1 MRFAFALSMIAFTTK
16 AGVVRGVVSEHIS
29 GLPLARTHVRLQP
42 VPRPGVE
49 TRPLTMRAESSGS
62 FVFQNVPDG
71 LYLLIATRDPYFP
84 AAFGQRRPE
93 GHGTPIEVTKD
104 SDLFAELRMYRK
116 GAVTGRVLDENGIGM
131 EQVPVIAYRARL
143 PLRAA
148 GRAVSD
154 GRGVYRVY
162 GLDPGKYWVRTV
174 AHTLDDGEG
183 RLPTFGREGREISES
198 HVHPVRLDEDTPD
211 ADVRP
216 FPGRLFRLR
225 GRVLCDPGPVPVL
238 ITITLSSETGRKTAQ
253 GGCMQSYTFEGLS
266 PAVYEVF
273 ATKQGDGAD
282 AGFIEVQ
289 LDHNTDNGDVQVSPV
304 QRADFI
310 VRRAGA
316 SGVANIPVTIYGH
329 RQDLSESDDDK
340 EIPLHAMLAPGQWEF
355 TVHTGPGVFVQSMT
369 NAASLRRAQLPTIH
383 PPDWFDLFLDGRG
396 FSQVTVVL
404 SDQAA
409 TMQGSVTQDTRGVP
423 GAPVFLWPMAES
435 ARRSLHGWRETITD
449 IDGHFKFDSLPPG
462 DYRMLATFDVTEI
475 DEEKLDEAHAII
487 VHVDAASSAN
497 ADLQVWIAP

>member
-1 MRFAFALSMIAFTTK
+1 MRFALLLLTMWCAAQ
-16 AGVVRGVVSEHIS
+16 AGVVRGVVSERIS

-42 VPRPGVE
+42 IPRPGVE

-62 FVFQNVPDG
+62 FLFQNVPDG

-131 EQVPVIAYRARL
+131 QEVPVVAYRARL
-143 PLRAA
+143 PLRAV
-148 GRAVSD
+148 GRGLSD
-154 GRGVYRVY
+154 DRGVYRIY

-174 AHTLDDGEG
+174 AHVLDDGEG

-216 FPGRLFRLR
+216 FPGRLFSLR
-225 GRVLCDPGPVPVL
+225 GRPLCEGGPVTV
-238 ITITLSSETGRKTAQ
+238 TLSSETGRRNTQ
-253 GGCMQSYTFEGLS
+253 VNCMNAYTFEGLA
-266 PAVYEVF
+266 PGAYQVF
-273 ATKQGDGAD
+273 AAKQGDGAD

-289 LDHNTDNGDVQVSPV
+289 LDHNTDNGDVQVSPL
-304 QRADFI
+304 QRTDFI

-316 SGVANIPVTIYGH
+316 SGIANIPVTIYGH
-329 RQDLSESDDDK
+329 RQDLSESEDDK
-340 EIPLHAMLAPGQWEF
+340 EIPLRAMLAPGQWEF
-355 TVHTGPGVFVQSMT
+355 TARTGPGMFVQSMT
-369 NAASLRRAQLPTIH
+369 NAASLRRSQLATIH
-383 PPDWFDLFLDGRG
+383 PPDWFDLYIDGRN
-396 FSQVTVVL
+396 FSQVTIVV

-409 TMQGSVTQDTRGVP
+409 AMQGTVTQDTKGVP
-423 GAPVFLWPMAES
+423 GAPVFLWPTEES

-449 IDGHFKFDSLPPG
+449 VDGHFKFDGLPPG
-462 DYRMLATFDVTEI
+462 DYRLMATFDLTEI
-475 DEEKLDEAHAII
+475 DEEKLDEAHATT
-487 VHVDAASSAN
+487 VHVDAAGSAT
-497 ADLQVWIAP
+497 AELPLWIAP

>member
-1 MRFAFALSMIAFTTK
+1 MRTVILFMMAFTTE
-16 AGVVRGVVSEHIS
+16 AGVVRGVVSEHAS
-29 GLPLARTHVRLQP
+29 GLPLARTRVQLQP

-62 FVFQNVPDG
+62 FVFQNVPG
-71 LYLLIATRDPYFP
+71 GMYLLIATRNPYFP

-93 GHGTPIEVTKD
+93 AHGTPIEVTKD

-131 EQVPVIAYRARL
+131 EGVPVIAYRARL

-154 GRGVYRVY
+154 DRGVYRVY

-216 FPGRLFRLR
+216 FPGRLFTLR
-225 GRVLCDPGPVPVL
+225 GRPLCEGGPV
-238 ITITLSSETGRKTAQ
+238 IITLSSETGRRTTQ
-253 GGCMQSYTFEGLS
+253 VNCMNTYVFEGLA
-266 PAVYEVF
+266 PGVYQVL
-273 ATKQGDGAD
+273 AAKQGEGAD

-289 LDHNTDNGDVQVSPV
+289 LDHNTDNGDVQVSQL
-304 QRADFI
+304 QRTDFI

-316 SGVANIPVTIYGH
+316 SGAANIPVTIYGH
-329 RQDLSESDDDK
+329 RQDLSESEDDK
-340 EIPLHAMLAPGQWEF
+340 EIPLRAMLAPGQWEF
-355 TVHTGPGVFVQSMT
+355 TVRTGPGMFVQSMT
-369 NAASLRRAQLPTIH
+369 NPATHRRSQMATFH
-383 PPDWFDLFLDGRG
+383 PPDWFDLFIEGRS
-396 FSQVTVVL
+396 FSQVTIVV

-409 TMQGSVTQDTRGVP
+409 VMRGSVTRDTQGVP
-423 GAPVFLWPMAES
+423 GAPVFLWPMEES

-449 IDGHFKFDSLPPG
+449 VDGHFKFDGLPSG
-462 DYRMLATFDVTEI
+462 DYRMMATFDVTEV
-475 DEEKLDEAHAII
+475 DEEKLGEAHAIT
-487 VHVDAASSAN
+487 VHVDLSGSATVE
-497 ADLQVWIAP
+497 LPLWIAP